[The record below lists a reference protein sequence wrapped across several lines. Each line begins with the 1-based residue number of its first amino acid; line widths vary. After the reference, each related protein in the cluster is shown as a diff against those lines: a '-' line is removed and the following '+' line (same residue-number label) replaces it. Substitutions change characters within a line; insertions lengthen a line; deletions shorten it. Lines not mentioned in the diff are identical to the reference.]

1 MKPYLICHMIASVDG
16 RTLLRRWRPVDESRG
31 QLFERLHER
40 LGSDAWLVG
49 RVTGGQGQLMNEIGP
64 WMTGVN
70 PNLQGKQKPRIMRYS
85 GGQPA
90 YREHC
95 DAVAADGYRKLALV

>member
-49 RVTGGQGQLMNEIGP
+49 RVTGQEYAKRDAYPQHTEQAYPREP
-64 WMTGVN
+64 WFARRDAGAYGIVLD
-70 PNLQGKQKPRIMRYS
+70 PRGKIAGAAPRS
-85 GGQPA
+85 
-90 YREHC
+90 
-95 DAVAADGYRKLALV
+95 AAIRSWSC